1 MDKKI
6 YWIALN
12 LIGISYIKLKKVLE
26 ELNNVEEIFKQ
37 DTKKLIEL
45 GLTKNI
51 AEKIERWEE
60 LPIKEEIKYIES
72 EGINILTI
80 NDPEYPVLLKEI
92 YDPPFLFYYKG
103 KINFNDISI
112 SIVGTR
118 NPSLYGLKMAEK
130 FAFELASYNFTI
142 VSGLA
147 RGIDTSAHAGALRAN
162 GKTIGVM
169 GSGFKNFYPPENKK
183 LEKDIIKNGAIITEF
198 PSYTLPEKY
207 NFPKRNRIISGLSK
221 GLIVIE
227 AGPRSGALITANFAL
242 EQGRDVFA
250 LPGRVDTLYSK
261 GTNRLLKD
269 GAILIE
275 DVKDV
280 LEAMNIEVKNKEKIE
295 NKTISVTGEEKKILD
310 AIEQVSNLEE
320 LLIKTK
326 IEPNKLLYILTE
338 LQIKGLIEELPGKL
352 YRKK

>member
-12 LIGISYIKLKKVLE
+12 LIGISYIKLKKILE
-26 ELNNVEEIFKQ
+26 ELKNVEEIFKQ

-280 LEAMNIEVKNKEKIE
+280 LEAMNIEVKNKEKIK

-310 AIEQVSNLEE
+310 TIEQVSNLEE

>member
-183 LEKDIIKNGAIITEF
+183 LERDIIKNGAIITEF

>member
-12 LIGISYIKLKKVLE
+12 LIGISYIKLKKILE

>member
-12 LIGISYIKLKKVLE
+12 LIGISYIKLKKILE

-80 NDPEYPVLLKEI
+80 NDPAYPVLLKEI

>member
-12 LIGISYIKLKKVLE
+12 LIGISYIKLKKILE

-269 GAILIE
+269 GAILVE